1 MKPSIELDIPI
12 SSNLRL
18 LISPS
23 QTEAA
28 CFELP
33 DAESFGE
40 SKWQLQEGREY
51 EFQFVDKGKN
61 AVKACFSDDCPTDII
76 KTSKFQENR
85 GYIRTGLY
93 VGSLK
98 LYIDVGKKKRKEEI
112 ELEIQSTKTS
122 YRSDYRTMLADIT
135 NNYVDLVMSQSS
147 PVALKFKVNEEA
159 DGKTLYQKFAFIKS
173 MLENDAFSE
182 ALNKIQQNPVMT
194 WKEKTEEKRIEN
206 AGRIKNKELRQLLTQ
221 KNRVP
226 YSDHPYLTSLPRT
239 INVSRKYDSLDSNE
253 NRFVKH
259 ALSSFYTFCQD
270 IKSKSQAS
278 EKLKKEAE
286 IVCQNLLNHLKT
298 PFFRDIEKPVHINFN
313 SPILQH
319 KEGYREVLQ
328 TWIFFE
334 LAALLNW
341 DGGENVYSAGMK
353 NVAVLY
359 EYWVFFKLLEIV
371 TSIFNIKTKDK
382 SQLVAVDN
390 DNLNLDLKQGHMKM
404 VNGTD
409 ESSSRRLNVALYYNR
424 TFSHSNNIHSSGSWT
439 MPMRPDYTLSVWP
452 AELDEKE
459 AEKEDLIVHIHFDA
473 KYRVNN
479 LKLNYLENL
488 DPSEKE
494 IQEEIQEEKRQE
506 EMGIYKR
513 ADILKMH
520 VYKDAIRR
528 TSGAYILYPGD
539 KSISRQGFHEII
551 PGLGAFCL
559 NPGKFDSQS
568 QELKNFILKVRDHLQ
583 NRISQREEMA
593 FQSYRIYQNAPN
605 DNDRSFNEPFP
616 EFTGDN
622 RGILFDSTKVIIG
635 YVKDNDHW
643 KWIEKK
649 GLYNGRLGK
658 RTGSL
663 TINKDLIEAKYL
675 LLYDGKKNTSFQ
687 KIKGVDPMI
696 YNSSKMKKSGYVPKE
711 KDYYYLVFSHEKAD
725 GFETYS
731 WDKDAIN
738 KLISAKE
745 PKKRGIYKPIVV
757 SLKEVMKLAR

>member
-1 MKPSIELDIPI
+1 MMPSKELDIPI

-18 LISPS
+18 LIFPS
-23 QTEAA
+23 QKEAT

-51 EFQFVDKGKN
+51 EFQFVNKEKRE
-61 AVKACFSDDCPTDII
+61 VKAWFSDDSPADII
-76 KTSKFQENR
+76 KTSKFQKNR

-93 VGSLK
+93 VGSLR
-98 LYIDVGKKKRKEEI
+98 LSIYDDEKKREEEI

-135 NNYVDLVMSQSS
+135 NNYVDLVMSQNS
-147 PVALKFKVNEEA
+147 PVTLKFKVDKEA
-159 DGKTLYQKFAFIKS
+159 DSKTLYQKFAFIKS
-173 MLENDAFSE
+173 MLENEAFSE

-221 KNRVP
+221 KNRIP

-239 INVSRKYDSLDSNE
+239 INVSRKFDSLDSNE

-259 ALSSFYTFCQD
+259 ALASFYTFCQD
-270 IKSKSQAS
+270 IKSKPQAS

-286 IVCQNLLNHLKT
+286 TVCQNLLNHLKT
-298 PFFRDIEKPVHINFN
+298 PFFRDIEKPVYINFN

-341 DGGENVYSAGMK
+341 KGGENVYNAGMK

-359 EYWVFFKLLEIV
+359 EYWVFFKLLDIV
-371 TSIFNIKTKDK
+371 TSIFNIKIKDK
-382 SQLVAVDN
+382 SKIVVADN

-409 ESSSRRLNVALYYNR
+409 EYSSRHLNVALYYNR
-424 TFSHSNNIHSSGSWT
+424 TFSHSKDIHSSGSWT
-439 MPMRPDYTLSVWP
+439 MPMRPDYTLSIWP
-452 AELDEKE
+452 AELDERE
-459 AEKEDLIVHIHFDA
+459 AEQEDLIVHIHFDA
-473 KYRVNN
+473 KYRFNN

-488 DPSEKE
+488 ELSE
-494 IQEEIQEEKRQE
+494 EEIQEEKRQE

-539 KSISRQGFHEII
+539 KSIARQGFHEII

-593 FQSYRIYQNAPN
+593 FQSYRIYKNEPN
-605 DNDRSFNEPFP
+605 DKSLNEPFP

-622 RGILFDSTKVIIG
+622 RRILFDSTNVIIG
-635 YVKDNDHW
+635 YVKDNVHK
-643 KWIEKK
+643 KWIEGK

-663 TINKDLIEAKYL
+663 TIKKDLIEAKYL
-675 LLYDGKKNTSFQ
+675 LLYDGKGYTSLR
-687 KIKGVDPMI
+687 KIKEDGPKI
-696 YNSSKMKKSGYVPKE
+696 YNSSDMAKRGYTPKD
-711 KDYYYLVFSHEKAD
+711 KDFSYLVFSHEKAEE
-725 GFETYS
+725 FRTYA
-731 WDKDAIN
+731 WDKTTIDKI
-738 KLISAKE
+738 ISAKVST
-745 PKKRGIYKPIVV
+745 KRDIYRPIVV
-757 SLKEVMKLAR
+757 PLKEVMKLARIKEL

>member
-1 MKPSIELDIPI
+1 MIPSKELDIPI

-18 LISPS
+18 LIFPS
-23 QTEAA
+23 QKEAA

-33 DAESFGE
+33 DAETYGE

-51 EFQFVDKGKN
+51 EFQFVDKEKN
-61 AVKACFSDDCPTDII
+61 TTVKAWFSEGSPADII
-76 KTSKFQENR
+76 KTSKLQKNR

-98 LYIDVGKKKRKEEI
+98 LSIYDDDNKQEEEI

-135 NNYVDLVMSQSS
+135 KNYVDLVMSQSS
-147 PVALKFKVNEEA
+147 SVTQKFKVDE
-159 DGKTLYQKFAFIKS
+159 DSDSKTLYQKFAFIKS
-173 MLENDAFSE
+173 ILESDAFND
-182 ALNKIQQNPVMT
+182 ALNKIQQNPVMA

-221 KNRVP
+221 KNRIP

-239 INVSRKYDSLDSNE
+239 INVRRKYDSLDSNE

-259 ALSSFYTFCQD
+259 ALTSFYTFCQD
-270 IKSKSQAS
+270 IKSKPQAS
-278 EKLKKEAE
+278 EKLKKEAD

-334 LAALLNW
+334 LAAILNW
-341 DGGENVYSAGMK
+341 EGGENVYSAGMK
-353 NVAVLY
+353 NIAVLY
-359 EYWVFFKLLEIV
+359 EYWVFFKLLDIV
-371 TSIFNIKTKDK
+371 TSIFNIEAKDK
-382 SQLVAVDN
+382 SNLVEADK

-404 VNGTD
+404 VNGID
-409 ESSSRRLNVALYYNR
+409 ESSSRHLNVALYYNR
-424 TFSHSNNIHSSGSWT
+424 TFSHSKDIHSTGSWT
-439 MPMRPDYTLSVWP
+439 MPMRPDYTLSIWP

-459 AEKEDLIVHIHFDA
+459 AEQEDLIVHIHFDA
-473 KYRVNN
+473 KYRINN
-479 LKLNYLENL
+479 LRLFYNENL
-488 DPSEKE
+488 SKLKNEDLNEELLKEKE
-494 IQEEIQEEKRQE
+494 EQNL
-506 EMGIYKR
+506 GIYKR
-513 ADILKMH
+513 ADLLKMH
-520 VYKDAIRR
+520 AYKDAIRR

-539 KSISRQGFHEII
+539 KSMNKKGFHEII

-568 QELKNFILKVRDHLQ
+568 LELKNFILKVRDHLQ

-593 FQSYRIYQNAPN
+593 FQSYRIYKNEPN
-605 DNDRSFNEPFP
+605 DKSLNEHFP

-622 RGILFDSTKVIIG
+622 RRILFDSTKVIIG
-635 YVKDNDHW
+635 YVKDNDH
-643 KWIEKK
+643 KEWIEEK

-675 LLYDGKKNTSFQ
+675 LLYDREGYIGFR
-687 KIKGVDPMI
+687 KIKGEGPKI
-696 YNSSKMKKSGYVPKE
+696 YNSSDMVKSGYTPKE
-711 KDYYYLVFSHEKAD
+711 KDYSYIVFSHEKAD
-725 GFETYS
+725 EFRTYS
-731 WDKDAIN
+731 WDKLEIN
-738 KLISAKE
+738 KLIATKVSTKS
-745 PKKRGIYKPIVV
+745 GTYKPLVV

>member
-1 MKPSIELDIPI
+1 MIPSKELDIPI
-12 SSNLRL
+12 SNNLRL
-18 LISPS
+18 LIFPS
-23 QTEAA
+23 QKEAR
-28 CFELP
+28 CFELA

-51 EFQFVDKGKN
+51 EFQFVDKEKN
-61 AVKACFSDDCPTDII
+61 EVKAWFSDDSPADII
-76 KTSKFQENR
+76 KTSKFQKNR

-98 LYIDVGKKKRKEEI
+98 LSIYDDEKKREEEI

-159 DGKTLYQKFAFIKS
+159 DSQTLYQKFAFIKS
-173 MLENDAFSE
+173 MLENDTFGE

-194 WKEKTEEKRIEN
+194 WKEQTEEKRIEN

-221 KNRVP
+221 KNRIP

-270 IKSKSQAS
+270 IKSKPQAS

-341 DGGENVYSAGMK
+341 EGGENVYNAGMK

-359 EYWVFFKLLEIV
+359 EYWVFFKLLDIV
-371 TSIFNIKTKDK
+371 TSIFNIKIKDK
-382 SQLVAVDN
+382 SKLVVADN

-404 VNGTD
+404 VNGTN
-409 ESSSRRLNVALYYNR
+409 ESSSRHLNVALYYNR
-424 TFSHSNNIHSSGSWT
+424 TFSHSKDIHSSGSWT
-439 MPMRPDYTLSVWP
+439 MPMRPDYTLSIWP
-452 AELDEKE
+452 AELDERE
-459 AEKEDLIVHIHFDA
+459 AEQEDLIVHIHFDA

-479 LKLNYLENL
+479 LKLKYLENL
-488 DPSEKE
+488 EPSE
-494 IQEEIQEEKRQE
+494 EEIQEEKRLE

-539 KSISRQGFHEII
+539 KSIARQGFHEII

-568 QELKNFILKVRDHLQ
+568 QELKNFILKVSDHLQ

-593 FQSYRIYQNAPN
+593 FQSYRIYKNEPN
-605 DNDRSFNEPFP
+605 DKSLNEPFP

-622 RGILFDSTKVIIG
+622 RRILFDSTNVIIG
-635 YVKDNDHW
+635 YVKDDIHK
-643 KWIEKK
+643 KWIEEK

-658 RTGSL
+658 RKGSL

-675 LLYDGKKNTSFQ
+675 LLYDGKGYTSFR
-687 KIKGVDPMI
+687 KIKGEGPKI
-696 YNSSKMKKSGYVPKE
+696 YNSSDMAEKEYIPKKE
-711 KDYYYLVFSHEKAD
+711 DYSYLVFSHEKANE
-725 GFETYS
+725 FRMYS
-731 WDKDAIN
+731 WDEDEID
-738 KLISAKE
+738 KLIAAKVSS
-745 PKKRGIYKPIVV
+745 KNDIFKPIVV
-757 SLKEVMKLAR
+757 PLKEIMKLARKIEL